1 MKISNN
7 QIAIQEDIKAKMED
21 KDKDTEKGL
30 LVGVEHPLKQVG
42 RTSYGVR
49 ESSYQNRFKL

>member
-7 QIAIQEDIKAKMED
+7 QIVIQEDIKAKMED
-21 KDKDTEKGL
+21 KDKDIEK
-30 LVGVEHPLKQVG
+30 GVEHPLKQVG

-49 ESSYQNRFKL
+49 EILSKSV